1 VPYGKAGAGESLQVP
16 RWVEIGSGA
25 LVTSLAVI
33 GLLQHPSPVH
43 AGAAAAIVAVL
54 ALSAFVRSP
63 AYAGLCMAL
72 VIAATFVLIGRND
85 SLAVFIL
92 IWMCGAAASIGTWRA
107 SVATLLVCAAG
118 LLTFAF
124 TGQPISRWGWVP
136 WTIGCGVA
144 WAAGRILQSQQRLVT
159 QLQAAY
165 AALAEQAA
173 NEERQRIAREIHDVI
188 AHSLTVT
195 MLHVTAARLALDD
208 DVLEARTAL
217 TEAERLGRQS
227 LADIR
232 RTVGLLRPRGDQDVA
247 IQPLPAAAD
256 VPTLVEDFRRTG
268 LAVDFR
274 VEGDLGA
281 VSATTG
287 LALYRIVQESLTN
300 AAKHAPG
307 AAVGVEMEVA
317 SDRVHVVVL
326 NPRTDP
332 MAPAS
337 DEGFGT
343 VGMEQRATLLG
354 GTLRAGPDGDG
365 WSVEAEL
372 PCGAST
378 AAPSPG

>member
-1 VPYGKAGAGESLQVP
+1 
-16 RWVEIGSGA
+16 
-25 LVTSLAVI
+25 
-33 GLLQHPSPVH
+33 
-43 AGAAAAIVAVL
+43 
-54 ALSAFVRSP
+54 
-63 AYAGLCMAL
+63 
-72 VIAATFVLIGRND
+72 
-85 SLAVFIL
+85 
-92 IWMCGAAASIGTWRA
+92 
-107 SVATLLVCAAG
+107 
-118 LLTFAF
+118 
-124 TGQPISRWGWVP
+124 
-136 WTIGCGVA
+136 
-144 WAAGRILQSQQRLVT
+144 
-159 QLQAAY
+159 
-165 AALAEQAA
+165 
-173 NEERQRIAREIHDVI
+173 VI